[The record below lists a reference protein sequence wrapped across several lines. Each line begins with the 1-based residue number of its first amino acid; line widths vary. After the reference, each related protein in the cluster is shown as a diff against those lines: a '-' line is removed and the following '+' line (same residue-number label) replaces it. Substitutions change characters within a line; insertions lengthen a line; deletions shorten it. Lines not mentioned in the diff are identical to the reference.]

1 MCNKSLGILWCD
13 AHADFNTIKTSPTG
27 NLHGTPVA
35 VLCGHTLRSLMY
47 GDILE
52 PNQFAYFGLRDLDT
66 LEFHKVKT
74 KYTKGSDW
82 TAIALKGYS
91 KDPLDV
97 TKPGVLKTKVKSDS
111 KLQWTELYN
120 VPEMK
125 PILDILE
132 TIPCRME
139 RVRFM
144 KLEAGKVIGKH
155 TDKID
160 KDLGIEDGKITR
172 LHMPVR
178 TNDLVTF
185 SIWDDNI
192 FKQEFKLEPG
202 HFYYTDVRKAHAVEN
217 LSDTDRI
224 HLVMDCYINEDVRA
238 MIC

>member
-1 MCNKSLGILWCD
+1 MNWITNKGMKLSIVPNG
-13 AHADFNTIKTSPTG
+13 TG
-27 NLHGTPVA
+27 FKELNYYTKEENDWHFQPVDHTLLKPVA
-35 VLCGHTLRSLMY
+35 DY
-47 GDILE
+47 
-52 PNQFAYFGLRDLDT
+52 LDT
-66 LEFHKVKT
+66 LDFHKVKT
-74 KYTKGSDW
+74 KYTKGSAW

-97 TKPGVLKTKVKSDS
+97 TKPGVLKTKQKTDS
-111 KLQWTELYN
+111 KLQWTDLYN
-120 VPEMK
+120 APEIK
-125 PILDILE
+125 PILDVLK

-144 KLEAGKVIGKH
+144 KLEAGKIINKH

-172 LHMPVR
+172 IHMPVR

-185 SIWDDNI
+185 SIWDDNK
-192 FKQEFKLEPG
+192 FKQDYKLETG
-202 HFYYTDVRKAHAVEN
+202 KFYYTDVRKPHAVEN

-224 HLVMDCYINEDVRA
+224 HLVMDCYVNDELRI

>member
-1 MCNKSLGILWCD
+1 MDLSTKVFNKFKDGTLPWLELDIDFKPFIDSQELNSVDSYYVPHRSDEYGNKGWSSCCLHGLGIEL
-13 AHADFNTIKTSPTG
+13 TE
-27 NLHGTPVA
+27 VA
-35 VLCGHTLRSLMY
+35 GQY
-47 GDILE
+47 GFSDELNA
-52 PNQFAYFGLRDLDT
+52 PY
-66 LEFHKVKT
+66 
-74 KYTKGSDW
+74 DW
-82 TAIALKGYS
+82 TALTNNAPMATKFWKQFPAEKYS
-91 KDPLDV
+91 
-97 TKPGVLKTKVKSDS
+97 
-111 KLQWTELYN
+111 
-120 VPEMK
+120 
-125 PILDILE
+125 
-132 TIPCRME
+132 

-185 SIWDDNI
+185 SIWDDNK
-192 FKQEFKLEPG
+192 FRQDYKLKTG

-224 HLVMDCYINEDVRA
+224 HLVMDCYVNNEMRY

>member
-1 MCNKSLGILWCD
+1 MNWVLSDGRKLG
-13 AHADFNTIKTSPTG
+13 AVPNGTG
-27 NLHGTPVA
+27 FKELNYFTEDDDGWHFQPVDENLLRPVA
-35 VLCGHTLRSLMY
+35 DY
-47 GDILE
+47 
-52 PNQFAYFGLRDLDT
+52 LDT
-66 LEFHKVKT
+66 LDFHKVKT

-97 TKPGVLKTKVKSDS
+97 TKPGVLKTKAKSDS
-111 KLQWTELYN
+111 KLQWTDLYKA
-120 VPEMK
+120 PEMK
-125 PILDILE
+125 PMLDILK
-132 TIPCRME
+132 TLPCRME

-160 KDLGIEDGKITR
+160 KDLGIDDGQITR
-172 LHMPVR
+172 IHMPVR

-185 SIWDDNI
+185 SIWDDNK
-192 FKQEFKLEPG
+192 FKQDYKLKTG

-224 HLVMDCYINEDVRA
+224 HLVMDCYVNNEMRYL
-238 MIC
+238 IC

>member
-1 MCNKSLGILWCD
+1 MSIKIGGGVEVSIVPNGTGFKELNYYTKEEHGLQFQPVDPAIL
-13 AHADFNTIKTSPTG
+13 K
-27 NLHGTPVA
+27 PVA
-35 VLCGHTLRSLMY
+35 DY
-47 GDILE
+47 
-52 PNQFAYFGLRDLDT
+52 LDT

-185 SIWDDNI
+185 SIWDDNK
-192 FKQEFKLEPG
+192 FKQDYKLETG

>member
-1 MCNKSLGILWCD
+1 MS
-13 AHADFNTIKTSPTG
+13 IKIGNGVEVSIVPNGTGFKELNYYTKEEHGLEFQPVDPT
-27 NLHGTPVA
+27 LLKPVA
-35 VLCGHTLRSLMY
+35 DY
-47 GDILE
+47 
-52 PNQFAYFGLRDLDT
+52 LDT
-66 LEFHKVKT
+66 LDFHKVKT

-91 KDPLDV
+91 QDPLDV
-97 TKPGVLKTKVKSDS
+97 TKPGVLKTKQKTDS
-111 KLQWTELYN
+111 KLQWTELYRA
-120 VPEMK
+120 PEMK
-125 PILDILE
+125 PILDILK

-144 KLEAGKVIGKH
+144 KLEAGKIINKH

-172 LHMPVR
+172 IHMPVR

-185 SIWDDNI
+185 SIWDDNK
-192 FKQEFKLEPG
+192 FKQDYKLETG
-202 HFYYTDVRKAHAVEN
+202 KFYYTDVRKPHAVEN